1 LANRREST
9 GCKNVTSFRYS
20 GASNHISKEDV
31 DDDND
36 VQNVDK
42 NDVLLPSDIDE
53 LASTKFLATGLGDF
67 LPACSPETADHCGSS
82 PAREETAVKKK
93 NKKKKNKKGLRA
105 GVNVMKLFCLINDDK
120 LECSSLCQCSRTS
133 FFPTYDCP
141 K

>member
-1 LANRREST
+1 VYRDKEKNVFFINSTNRREST

-42 NDVLLPSDIDE
+42 NDVLLPTDIDE

-82 PAREETAVKKK
+82 PVREETAVKKK
-93 NKKKKNKKGLRA
+93 NKKNKNKKGLRA
-105 GVNVMKLFCLINDDK
+105 GVNAIKPFC
-120 LECSSLCQCSRTS
+120 
-133 FFPTYDCP
+133 
-141 K
+141 